1 MKISLNINKGFKW
14 LSKDSIYIKGY
25 FFDKKSNFYEND
37 DAINFLKRI
46 KNREDFLNF
55 ITEINGVFS
64 IITTINNTTYLASDI
79 SRSFPLF
86 YTFNNNQLYISDTV
100 LSLKNKFNLSNF
112 NPLSQLEIKA
122 SNHTHGKKTLLNSV
136 FQLQANEFLIIKDDT
151 ILENDFIFSYAI
163 NKENSSSY
171 NSIKDEVK
179 IAFENSFKRLINS
192 LNNRM
197 VVIPLSGGF
206 DSRLIAVFLKK
217 INYKNVVCYTYGNKN
232 SSEIKNS
239 KRVAKKLGFKWF
251 FIEYSKELTD
261 DYAKSNEF
269 KEFAHFAGK
278 FSSTPNLQ
286 EYFAIKY
293 LKENKYINK
302 DSVFIPGYAGDLL
315 GGSQFLKVIPRKLKT
330 VQIVDLIIKTKFS
343 NYNLTS
349 KETELIKKEIDK
361 NLKNLDKNYQNKIP
375 SSVFEDYDI
384 KEKIAKYIFNS
395 ASFYNF
401 FGYEHRIPFWDK
413 ELLTTFKKIP
423 QKYKFNKL
431 LFNDVLIENYFKE
444 FDVNF
449 KTELQPNASR
459 IILQKLKNNLKPFF
473 PTFIK
478 QKVLKKNDWNNYQPI
493 TNQLLLEMKQHNLK
507 VSKKSND
514 YNEIIAQWY
523 VYLCKNEIL

>member
-14 LSKDSIYIKGY
+14 FSKDSIYIKGY

-37 DAINFLKRI
+37 DAINYLKRI
-46 KNREDFLNF
+46 KNREDFLFF

-64 IITTINNTTYLASDI
+64 IITTINNTTFIASDI

-179 IAFENSFKRLINS
+179 IAFENAFKRLISS

-197 VVIPLSGGF
+197 VIIPLSGGF

-217 INYKNVVCYTYGNKN
+217 LNYKNVVCYTYGNKN

-251 FIEYSKELTD
+251 FIEYSK
-261 DYAKSNEF
+261 S
-269 KEFAHFAGK
+269 
-278 FSSTPNLQ
+278 
-286 EYFAIKY
+286 
-293 LKENKYINK
+293 
-302 DSVFIPGYAGDLL
+302 FI
-315 GGSQFLKVIPRKLKT
+315 FI
-330 VQIVDLIIKTKFS
+330 
-343 NYNLTS
+343 
-349 KETELIKKEIDK
+349 
-361 NLKNLDKNYQNKIP
+361 
-375 SSVFEDYDI
+375 FEG
-384 KEKIAKYIFNS
+384 KEKS
-395 ASFYNF
+395 
-401 FGYEHRIPFWDK
+401 
-413 ELLTTFKKIP
+413 
-423 QKYKFNKL
+423 KL
-431 LFNDVLIENYFKE
+431 
-444 FDVNF
+444 
-449 KTELQPNASR
+449 
-459 IILQKLKNNLKPFF
+459 
-473 PTFIK
+473 
-478 QKVLKKNDWNNYQPI
+478 
-493 TNQLLLEMKQHNLK
+493 
-507 VSKKSND
+507 
-514 YNEIIAQWY
+514 
-523 VYLCKNEIL
+523 